1 MSVAFSAS
9 RKVVLGQEDSAE
21 SGNGVGQLEV
31 GDRHSARCAW
41 SFCSGQD
48 RELPSSADEEGNLLN
63 LRDVTVKYG
72 SQPIDSESDTEEGT
86 RSCENPE
93 RAKKMAGHVGLIAFG
108 LLTAAALVPVSSNGC
123 WEPSNDSF
131 AHNDCPLRLGSMLP
145 LAALFLTL
153 SVLSVKNLVQTYR
166 EANHP

>member
-9 RKVVLGQEDSAE
+9 RKVVPGQEDSVE

-31 GDRHSARCAW
+31 GDRDSARCAW

-72 SQPIDSESDTEEGT
+72 SQPIDGESDTEEGE
-86 RSCENPE
+86 RLCEIPKRVE
-93 RAKKMAGHVGLIAFG
+93 KMAVHVGMIAFG
-108 LLTAAALVPVSSNGC
+108 LLTAAASLAVISYGC
-123 WEPSNDSF
+123 RGPSNEYFD
-131 AHNDCPLRLGSMLP
+131 HNSCPLALGSMLP
-145 LAALFLTL
+145 SAAISLTI
-153 SVLSVKNLVQTYR
+153 SVLSVKNLVQIYR
-166 EANHP
+166 EANHT